1 MKKLL
6 LTITLA
12 AALFTAGIN
21 AEITETTLV
30 WVGDGWIVVNS
41 TDGDDPLPPVPPI
54 IK

>member
-21 AEITETTLV
+21 AEVTETTWI
-30 WVGDGWIVVNS
+30 WVGDGWVAINT
-41 TDGDDPLPPVPPI
+41 TDSGDPLPPPPPI
-54 IK
+54 KK